1 MRVLNT
7 YIYIYK
13 WESGTYLDVS
23 FQIYLSSSVGVNRVL
38 VSIESARIEANPT
51 SILAD
56 GNRLSTNPEC
66 VLDIHIVQLEVV
78 FMDPQ
83 CPTGIIGTSGS
94 GGNTSLDCDLVRFII
109 GRVAGVAINLGMG

>member
-1 MRVLNT
+1 MQVLN
-7 YIYIYK
+7 IYIR

-23 FQIYLSSSVGVNRVL
+23 FQIHLSSSVGVNRVL
-38 VSIESARIEANPT
+38 MSIESARIEANPT

-56 GNRLSTNPEC
+56 GNRLSANPEC

-83 CPTGIIGTSGS
+83 CPAGIIGASDS
-94 GGNTSLDCDLVRFII
+94 GGNTSLDCDLVRFIS
-109 GRVAGVAINLGMG
+109 GRVVGVAINLVRG